1 MFLRLLVVLSV
12 LGSVLAGPV
21 YAEPMDELCDEPTV
35 SALHHCVHHMAAQ
48 GLIDSPGVAN
58 SLLMK
63 LEAAAAALDR
73 GQVGVAVNQ
82 LEAFSY
88 EVKAQA
94 GRHIDTIHAA
104 HLQDHARRVL
114 ATLESQSA

>member
-1 MFLRLLVVLSV
+1 MFLRLLLVLTV

-21 YAEPMDELCDEPTV
+21 SAEPMDQRCDEPTV

-48 GLIDSPGVAN
+48 GLIDSPGVAD

-63 LEAAAAALDR
+63 LEAAAAALER
-73 GQVGVAVNQ
+73 GRVNVAVNL

-88 EVKAQA
+88 EVEARA

-114 ATLESQSA
+114 ATLESQSP